1 MASFKPIVRLQLTQT
16 AQARKIFRISKE
28 LRAKM
33 QLAAK
38 FVMETEMPDVRT
50 FELSIVAMS
59 DAELLEINRGSLGHD
74 WLTDVITF
82 ELDRTDDA
90 LEAEIYI
97 SVERARANARTYKQ
111 PVDLEIIHLIVHG
124 VLHLG
129 GFGDKSV
136 KHRKQMRVRER
147 WYLAKFQPKV
157 HR

>member
-1 MASFKPIVRLQLTQT
+1 
-16 AQARKIFRISKE
+16 
-28 LRAKM
+28 M

-82 ELDRTDDA
+82 ELDRT
-90 LEAEIYI
+90 
-97 SVERARANARTYKQ
+97 ERCTRSRNLYQRGARPCENARTYKQ
-111 PVDLEIIHLIVHG
+111 PVDLEIIHLIVHA

-129 GFGDKSV
+129 GFGINRLKTGNKCGYESV
-136 KHRKQMRVRER
+136 GIS
-147 WYLAKFQPKV
+147 LISA
-157 HR
+157 